1 MPGWMERP
9 IDRKSFLRA
18 SSAMLAGSMV
28 QWIGVSHASASM
40 EATNRFALLSDTHIA
55 ADAKDQY
62 RGFYPSKNL
71 AAVIEEVRDTPFD
84 MAFIN
89 GDAARLDGKPEDY
102 DHLKKLLKP
111 LADHCPVSIGLGNH
125 DDRDHFRKAFSPV
138 YGEETKGNDRHISI
152 VDSRFAR
159 WIVLDSL
166 YYVNKAAGFLGKS
179 QRQWLVKYLEQAKDK
194 PVLIMVHHTLGDND
208 GELLD
213 ANHLLQIAKNAPQVK
228 AIFYG
233 HSHQYH
239 VKKEGGCNLINLPA
253 VGYNFSDKEPVGW
266 VECSLHA
273 GGMNLKLHAIAGDQS
288 KNGEASTIHWA

>member
-1 MPGWMERP
+1 
-9 IDRKSFLRA
+9 
-18 SSAMLAGSMV
+18 
-28 QWIGVSHASASM
+28 M

-71 AAVIEEVRDTPFD
+71 AAVIEEVRDAPFD

-125 DDRDHFRKAFSPV
+125 DDRDQFRKAFSPV

-166 YYVNKAAGFLGKS
+166 YYVNKAAVFSANPNVSGWAS
-179 QRQWLVKYLEQAKDK
+179 ISTK
-194 PVLIMVHHTLGDND
+194 PRTS
-208 GELLD
+208 
-213 ANHLLQIAKNAPQVK
+213 P
-228 AIFYG
+228 
-233 HSHQYH
+233 S
-239 VKKEGGCNLINLPA
+239 
-253 VGYNFSDKEPVGW
+253 SSW
-266 VECSLHA
+266 
-273 GGMNLKLHAIAGDQS
+273 
-288 KNGEASTIHWA
+288 STIP